1 MNLLVLGGTV
11 FLGRHLV
18 QAALDA
24 GDTVTIFTRGL
35 HNGDLFPDVEKL
47 RGDRR
52 SDLSALEGRTW
63 DAVVDTCGYFP
74 ADVKASAGLLA
85 DSVGHYT
92 FISSLSVYSDND
104 TPNQGEEGPV
114 GTLENP
120 DAETDVTGEN
130 YGPLK
135 YHCEV
140 AAERAMPG
148 RTASVRAGLIV
159 GPWDPSDRF
168 TYWPHRIAKGGRV
181 LAPGRPDRVVQFIDV
196 RDLADWILR
205 VARNRH
211 TGNFNAS
218 GPQPLVTMGQVL
230 ESCLRL
236 SGSDAELIWRD
247 EPFLKE
253 NDVGAWMEMPLWIPE
268 GEGMDGFN
276 YFSSARAI
284 AHGLTYRT
292 LDDTVR
298 ATLEWDRTLP
308 AERQL
313 RAGLAAEKE
322 LSLLGA
328 GE

>member
-47 RGDRR
+47 RGDRG
-52 SDLSALEGRTW
+52 SDISALRGREW
-63 DAVVDTCGYFP
+63 DAVVDTSGYLP
-74 ADVKASAGLLA
+74 VEVRRSAELLA

-104 TPNQGEEGPV
+104 TPDQGEEGAV
-114 GTLENP
+114 ETLENAE
-120 DAETDVTGEN
+120 AETEVAGET

-140 AAERAMPG
+140 AAEESMPG
-148 RTASVRAGLIV
+148 RTASIRAGLIV

-168 TYWPHRIAKGGRV
+168 TYWPHRISKGGRV
-181 LAPGRPDRVVQFIDV
+181 LAPGRPRRVVQFIDA
-196 RDLADWILR
+196 RDLAEWILS
-205 VARNRH
+205 VAHNRY
-211 TGNFNAS
+211 TGTFNAT
-218 GPQPLVTMGQVL
+218 GPEPPVTMEQVL
-230 ESCLRL
+230 ESCVRL

-247 EPFLKE
+247 DAFLKE
-253 NDVGAWMEMPLWIPE
+253 NGVGAWMEMPLWIPE

-276 YFSSARAI
+276 HFRSTRAI
-284 AHGLTYRT
+284 EHGLTFRS

-298 ATLEWDRTLP
+298 ATLEWDDTLP
-308 AERQL
+308 AGRQL
-313 RAGLAAEKE
+313 RAGLAREKE
-322 LSLLGA
+322 ESLLA
-328 GE
+328 G